1 MRLSLPSKPYPAC
14 CFAASLPFAFLYV
27 RTCTSAGRPASCSR
41 EHRLHTLHILLRSKH
56 NHPATA
62 ISVFVPSQ
70 TSMQL
75 VNDTHTEI
83 IYHAWSI
90 YPAGHAACKH
100 SQFITGRPSSASI
113 LVLLAP
119 PYIDIGIDICP
130 RIIPRSS
137 TRIDTC
143 APLATWLWLTCHII
157 SYHMVSATRS
167 IPNSWT
173 ILLLFSTPLPFA
185 LFYAS
190 SAMHHEHLSCLYMHK
205 LYSIRC

>member
-157 SYHMVSATRS
+157 SYGICYQIHPKLMN
-167 IPNSWT
+167 NSPSFQYPPS
-173 ILLLFSTPLPFA
+173 LLL
-185 LFYAS
+185 
-190 SAMHHEHLSCLYMHK
+190 
-205 LYSIRC
+205 YSMPAVPCIMSIYLVLTCISYIV

>member
-1 MRLSLPSKPYPAC
+1 MRLSLPSMPYPA

-41 EHRLHTLHILLRSKH
+41 EHRLHTLHILLRSNKH

-70 TSMQL
+70 TSMQH
-75 VNDTHTEI
+75 VNHTHTHWSSIMHDRSILLGMQHASI
-83 IYHAWSI
+83 I
-90 YPAGHAACKH
+90 
-100 SQFITGRPSSASI
+100 SQFTGRPSSASI

-157 SYHMVSATRS
+157 SYGICYQIHPKLMN
-167 IPNSWT
+167 NSPSFQYPPS
-173 ILLLFSTPLPFA
+173 LLL
-185 LFYAS
+185 
-190 SAMHHEHLSCLYMHK
+190 
-205 LYSIRC
+205 YSMPAVPCIMSIYLVLTCISYIV